1 MAAIAEQFARFVVN
15 TRFKDLPRAVVEDAK
30 DRVLDYIGV
39 TLPAH
44 GREKAARVA
53 VKYAKSLGGPKES
66 TILNVGGKV
75 PAVSAALAN
84 GVMGHCLE
92 LDDDHNIMIGHPG
105 VPVLPACLAVA
116 ERERASGKQFLLSV
130 VLGYEAVIRTGMAV
144 KSGVKH
150 FHHRGFH
157 STGTAGV
164 FGSAVATAK
173 LMNMNQKQTAT
184 AIGLAAGFS
193 SGLLE
198 GILSGAWTK
207 RLNAGWASHSGV
219 AAATL
224 ARAGFNAP
232 MNMLEGFNGWYSA
245 YALSDNTDLAQ
256 ITAELGTRYEIVNT
270 SYKPYACCRY
280 CHGPIDAAW
289 GLMKQ
294 SGLTA
299 KDIEKNVRSIE
310 VRTVREAARICGG
323 PVERKQR
330 PQTDVDAQFSIYYA
344 VAVAMLYGKPGTTL
358 LDCFTEK
365 MRTDPRI
372 LALTAKI
379 TVKADPVL
387 EKVYP
392 QQIPTVIVMKM
403 KDGKEHRFKVDTP
416 KGDPQWQL
424 TRDELK
430 TRFHDLAGRV
440 FDRAHVNKIYDAVYA
455 LEDARDI
462 RRLVRLCVRE
472 GGRSG

>member
-1 MAAIAEQFARFVVN
+1 MATIAEEFARFVVN

-30 DRVLDYIGV
+30 DRVLDYIAV
-39 TLPAH
+39 TLPAY

-53 VKYAKSLGGPKES
+53 VKYALGLGGPKES

-105 VPVLPACLAVA
+105 VPVLPACLAIA
-116 ERERASGKQFLLSV
+116 EREQSSGKQFLLSV

-173 LMNMNQKQTAT
+173 LMNMTEKQTAT

-224 ARAGFNAP
+224 AKGGFNAP

-245 YALSDNTDLAQ
+245 YALSDNADLPQ
-256 ITAELGTRYEIVNT
+256 ITSELGKRYEIVNT

-289 GLMKQ
+289 GLMKKY
-294 SGLTA
+294 GLTA
-299 KDIEKNVRSIE
+299 TDIEKNVRTIE

-323 PVERKQR
+323 PIERKQR
-330 PQTDVDAQFSIYYA
+330 PQTDVDAQFSIFYA
-344 VAVAMLYGKPGTTL
+344 VAVAMLFGKPGTTL

-365 MRTDPRI
+365 MRTNPRL

-379 TVKADPVL
+379 SVKADPEL

-392 QQIPTVIVMKM
+392 QQIPTVIVMTM
-403 KDGKEHRFKVDTP
+403 KDGKAYRYKVDTP

-424 TRDELK
+424 TRAELR
-430 TRFHDLAGRV
+430 TRFEDLAGRV
-440 FDRAHVNKIYDAVYA
+440 FDDARVGRIHDAVYA
-455 LEDARDI
+455 LEDARDV
-462 RRLVRLCVRE
+462 RALVRLCVR
-472 GGRSG
+472 RDKRA

>member
-1 MAAIAEQFARFVVN
+1 MATVAEQFARFVVD

-39 TLPAH
+39 TLPAYD
-44 GREKAARVA
+44 REKAARVA
-53 VKYAKSLGGPKES
+53 VKYAQSLGGPKES

-105 VPVLPACLAVA
+105 VPVLPAAIGVA
-116 ERERASGKQFLLSV
+116 ERERSSGRDFLLSV

-173 LMNMNQKQTAT
+173 LMHMNHKQTAT

-207 RLNAGWASHSGV
+207 RMNAGWASHSGV
-219 AAATL
+219 TAAAL
-224 ARAGFNAP
+224 AKAGFNAP

-245 YALSDNTDLAQ
+245 YALSDNTDIAQ
-256 ITAELGTRYEIVNT
+256 ITADLGKRYEIVNT

-294 SGLTA
+294 FGLTA
-299 KDIEKNVRSIE
+299 ADIAKNVRSIE

-323 PVERKQR
+323 PVARKQK
-330 PQTDVDAQFSIYYA
+330 PQTDVDAQFSIFYA

-365 MRTDPRI
+365 MRTDPRV

-379 TVKADPVL
+379 SVKADAEL

-392 QQIPTVIVMKM
+392 QQIPTLIVMTM
-403 KDGKEHRFKVDTP
+403 KDGREYRFKVDTP

-424 TRDELK
+424 TRPELK
-430 TRFHDLAGRV
+430 VRFQDLAGRV
-440 FDRAHVNKIYDAVYA
+440 FDDARVEKIYNAVYA
-455 LEDARDI
+455 LEEAKDI
-462 RRLVRLCVRE
+462 APLVRLCVR
-472 GGRSG
+472 RDKRA